1 MDSDLTARLS
11 QLAADQ
17 RDPTLTI
24 GSQFANKIVV
34 KCP

>member
-1 MDSDLTARLS
+1 MNADLSARLS
-11 QLAADQ
+11 QLGAAQ

-24 GSQFANKIVV
+24 GSEYANKIVV